1 MTTFVPRVLVVEDS
15 PSFRG
20 LLLAR
25 LGALGA
31 AAVAVDDIRAAIDV
45 LEREAFDLVLTDQNL
60 PGGTGLD
67 LLAYVWHRFPEL
79 PLVLMSAVVDRDLR
93 ERGALADG
101 VYEKDALLGALPTL
115 VASSALAA

>member
-1 MTTFVPRVLVVEDS
+1 MTVIPRVLVVEDS

-20 LLLAR
+20 VLLMR

-31 AAVAVDDIRAAIDV
+31 AASAVDDVDAAIDL

-60 PGGTGLD
+60 PRGTGLD
-67 LLAYVWHRFPEL
+67 LLAYVWHRFPGL
-79 PLVLMSAVVDRDLR
+79 PLVLMSAIVDRELR
-93 ERGALADG
+93 ERGALADA

-115 VASSALAA
+115 VRTHALAA